1 MICNPRDPSTDHAR
15 RENVLLHNSQI
26 SYHFLRWDVLQM
38 NDGLRT
44 HRRRYPG
51 RFAVWTQNVLLGAVV
66 VWRNV
71 IRKMDK
77 KRTTLNETWYGQEN
91 VSNPT
96 PNTSPYRSE
105 SHCRNIGSMKSLYTS
120 SAPPSLGIMSQTRK
134 TSAPSQWI
142 LTIFLGPDSFGREL
156 NFNSLQTVR
165 LRLL

>member
-1 MICNPRDPSTDHAR
+1 MPEEKTYSCTTRKDLIISSDAMCFRWMTDS
-15 RENVLLHNSQI
+15 ELTD
-26 SYHFLRWDVLQM
+26 DVIQ
-38 NDGLRT
+38 DG
-44 HRRRYPG
+44 
-51 RFAVWTQNVLLGAVV
+51 FAVWTQNVLLGAIV

-77 KRTTLNETWYGQEN
+77 KRTTLNETWYWQEN

-142 LTIFLGPDSFGREL
+142 LTIFLGPDSFGRE
-156 NFNSLQTVR
+156 N
-165 LRLL
+165 